1 MQHMPVRILLA
12 DDHPLTRSGIG
23 EFVRREP
30 SFELV
35 ADAEDGIRAWEL
47 LKELKPDV
55 ALLDIRMPGLDG
67 VTVAQK
73 VKNEGLPTAVLML
86 TSYDAQQYVI
96 ASLRAGARGFVLKTV
111 SPKELTSAINTV
123 AKGGLYLDP
132 EVASV
137 MGEQD
142 FIPEQLST
150 REREVLLL
158 AAKGLSSKE
167 VAKKL
172 FISERTVQTHL
183 ASIYDKLGSR
193 NKTEALLLAHKYG
206 VVTLEELLEDD

>member
-1 MQHMPVRILLA
+1 MAVRILLA
-12 DDHPLTRSGIG
+12 DDHPLTRSGIA
-23 EFVRREP
+23 EFVRREET
-30 SFELV
+30 FKLV
-35 ADAEDGIRAWEL
+35 AEAEDGFDAWEKIKDL
-47 LKELKPDV
+47 HPDV
-55 ALLDIRMPGLDG
+55 ALLDIRMPGYDG

-73 VKNEGLPTAVLML
+73 VKNEGLKTAIVML

-111 SPKELTSAINTV
+111 SPKELTTAINTV

-142 FIPEQLST
+142 FIPEPLSV

-167 VAKKL
+167 VAKQL

-193 NKTEALLLAHKYG
+193 NKTEALLLALKYG
-206 VVTLEELLEDD
+206 VVTLEELLEDA

>member
-1 MQHMPVRILLA
+1 MSVRILLA
-12 DDHPLTRSGIG
+12 DDHPLTRSGIA
-23 EFVRREP
+23 EFVKRE
-30 SFELV
+30 STFELV
-35 ADAEDGIRAWEL
+35 AEAEDGISAWEQIFT
-47 LKELKPDV
+47 LKPDV

-73 VKNEGLPTAVLML
+73 VKNEGINTAIVML

-111 SPKELTSAINTV
+111 SPKELTTAINTV

-142 FIPEQLST
+142 FIPEQLSV

-167 VAKKL
+167 VAKQL

-193 NKTEALLLAHKYG
+193 NKTEALLLALKYG
-206 VVTLEELLEDD
+206 VVTLEELLDD

>member
-1 MQHMPVRILLA
+1 MAVRILLA
-12 DDHPLTRSGIG
+12 DDHPLTRSGIA
-23 EFVRREP
+23 EFVRREET
-30 SFELV
+30 FELV
-35 ADAEDGIRAWEL
+35 AEAEDGLDAWEKI
-47 LKELKPDV
+47 KELRPDV
-55 ALLDIRMPGLDG
+55 ALLDIRMPGYDG

-73 VKNEGLPTAVLML
+73 VKNEAMNTAIVML

-111 SPKELTSAINTV
+111 SPKELTTAISTV

-142 FIPEQLST
+142 FIPEQLSV

-193 NKTEALLLAHKYG
+193 NKTEALLLALKYG

>member
-1 MQHMPVRILLA
+1 MAVRILLA
-12 DDHPLTRSGIG
+12 DDHPLTRSGIA
-23 EFVRREP
+23 EFVRREE
-30 SFELV
+30 SFKLV
-35 ADAEDGIRAWEL
+35 AEAEDGFDAWEKIKDL
-47 LKELKPDV
+47 HPDV
-55 ALLDIRMPGLDG
+55 ALLDIRMPGYDG

-73 VKNEGLPTAVLML
+73 VKNEGLKTAIVML

-111 SPKELTSAINTV
+111 SPKELTTAINTV

-142 FIPEQLST
+142 FIPEPLSV

-167 VAKKL
+167 VAKQL

-193 NKTEALLLAHKYG
+193 NKTEALLLALKYG
-206 VVTLEELLEDD
+206 VVTLEELLEDA

>member
-1 MQHMPVRILLA
+1 MPIRILLA
-12 DDHPLTRSGIG
+12 DDHPLTRSGIA

-30 SFELV
+30 TFELV
-35 ADAEDGIRAWEL
+35 AEAEDGTEAWDL
-47 LKELKPDV
+47 IKKLSPDV
-55 ALLDIRMPGLDG
+55 ALLDIRMPDMSG
-67 VTVAQK
+67 VEVAQK
-73 VKNEGLPTAVLML
+73 IKAEGLRTAIVML

-96 ASLRAGARGFVLKTV
+96 ASLRAGARGFVLKTA
-111 SPKELTSAINTV
+111 SPKELTTAINAV
-123 AKGGLYLDP
+123 AGGSLYLDP

-137 MGEQD
+137 MGVDD
-142 FIPEQLST
+142 FIPEPLSA

-167 VAKKL
+167 VARRL

-193 NKTEALLLAHKYG
+193 NKTEALLLALKYG
-206 VVTLEELLEDD
+206 VVTLEELLED

>member
-1 MQHMPVRILLA
+1 MAVRILLA
-12 DDHPLTRSGIG
+12 DDHPLTRSGIA
-23 EFVRREP
+23 EFVRRE
-30 SFELV
+30 STFELV
-35 ADAEDGIRAWEL
+35 AEAEDGISAWEMIQ
-47 LKELKPDV
+47 ELRPDV

-67 VTVAQK
+67 VAVAQK
-73 VKNEGLPTAVLML
+73 VKNEGMNTAIVML

-111 SPKELTSAINTV
+111 SPKELTTAINTV

-142 FIPEQLST
+142 FIPEQLSV

-193 NKTEALLLAHKYG
+193 NKTEALLLALKYG

>member
-1 MQHMPVRILLA
+1 MTVRILLA
-12 DDHPLTRSGIG
+12 DDHPLTRSGIA
-23 EFVRREP
+23 EFVRRED
-30 SFELV
+30 SFKLV
-35 ADAEDGIRAWEL
+35 AEAEDGTEAWE
-47 LKELKPDV
+47 KIRELHPDV
-55 ALLDIRMPGLDG
+55 ALLDIRMPGYDG
-67 VTVAQK
+67 VAVAQK
-73 VKNEGLPTAVLML
+73 VKNEGLNTAILML

-96 ASLRAGARGFVLKTV
+96 ASLRAGARGFVLKTI
-111 SPKELTSAINTV
+111 SPKELTTAINTV

-142 FIPEQLST
+142 FIPEQLSV

-193 NKTEALLLAHKYG
+193 NKTEALLLALKYG
-206 VVTLEELLEDD
+206 VVTLEELLEED